1 MFIPPPPFLPAPLLT
16 VGRRRR
22 RRRRRKKRDKVVSTL
37 STTEQFVF
45 SLHSPRMRER
55 ERDALFRLRKRNTP
69 PQKKDSEKNP
79 HMSPTHEYISKR
91 TLSCLSLS
99 PPPPPL
105 SFYFTSRDD
114 VWWSCHHFHHCTSS
128 SPSSHFSP
136 TPSHISLSPSLTSTC
151 GNSSLCQTQFCF
163 SELVPYSVGQQYQ
176 PHQKSLSRSGI
187 LMFFLLLQQ
196 NSVNRKRI
204 LINKDHFSLTRDQAG
219 TQIIEQSRRSPNSS
233 AIQVSCLVLWLQV
246 AHLKEMVLIN
256 QIKNKI
262 QNLKKRE
269 RDCFFC
275 TVKIG
280 PSSCLSRLSDF
291 HCSSKENISLVL
303 QEGGGRGQRKACII
317 FAGCVWR
324 GGERGEEME
333 FFFLS
338 LLVPEP
344 CREG

>member
-1 MFIPPPPFLPAPLLT
+1 
-16 VGRRRR
+16 
-22 RRRRRKKRDKVVSTL
+22 
-37 STTEQFVF
+37 
-45 SLHSPRMRER
+45 
-55 ERDALFRLRKRNTP
+55 
-69 PQKKDSEKNP
+69 
-79 HMSPTHEYISKR
+79 MSPTHEYISKR

-291 HCSSKENISLVL
+291 HCTSKENISLVL
-303 QEGGGRGQRKACII
+303 PEGGGRGQRKACII

-344 CREG
+344 CREGWWEKEEREEKGPSITSCCCLPSLPLYPQEARLEKKKMLFSPRAKSFAKHVVMPRKKKGPASVRLWSQQVWRVGGQR